1 MRVVFLAPDIGAV
14 GTFYEIFADVMKV
27 AARQF
32 DIALEVVGAEKQ
44 SQEVLL
50 QKARSIVGGP
60 QRPDFMI
67 AVNYK
72 SVGQQLLSV
81 NAAAG
86 VGTFFVVEALSE
98 GELSMAGALGGDTS
112 GYLGQI
118 VPDDVEAGQL
128 LAQTLIAAARRR
140 KLVGGGGKIRLGVV
154 AGEHTGAGNA
164 RFKGLRA
171 VLKQAA
177 DVEQAGFQYGTWD
190 EAEGKSVTRMMLR
203 AVPDLGVLWCANDAM
218 ALGALAAV
226 VEAGRKPG
234 QDVLIGGIDLS
245 DRALAEVAAGRLEVS
260 IGGHVVDG
268 AGALIAL
275 HEHHEKRGTEER
287 QRTTHLVAVGQQDAA
302 RYLRFIEDR
311 GWHKVDF
318 RRFSRVTNPDGA
330 GEGLSLE
337 AMMGR

>member
-1 MRVVFLAPDIGAV
+1 MRVAFLAPDIGAA
-14 GTFYEIFADVMKV
+14 GTFYEIFADVMKA
-27 AARQF
+27 AARQLAIVL
-32 DIALEVVGAEKQ
+32 DVAGAEKQ

-50 QKARSIVGGP
+50 EKARSIVGGP
-60 QRPDFMI
+60 SRPDYMI

-98 GELSMAGALGGDTS
+98 GELGMASALGGDPS

-118 VPDDVEAGQL
+118 VPDDVEAGRL
-128 LAQTLIAAARRR
+128 LAEALIGGARKR
-140 KLVGGGGKIRLGVV
+140 KLVAAGGRIRLGVV

-171 VLKQAA
+171 VMKQAV

-203 AVPDLGVLWCANDAM
+203 TVPDIGALWCANDAM

-234 QDVLIGGIDLS
+234 EDIVIGGIDLS

-260 IGGHVVDG
+260 IGGHIVDG
-268 AGALIAL
+268 AEALIAL
-275 HEHHEKRGTEER
+275 HEHHEKLGTRER
-287 QRTTHLVAVGQQDAA
+287 RRTTHLVAVGQQDAA
-302 RYLRFIEDR
+302 RYLRFMKER
-311 GWHKVDF
+311 GWREVDF
-318 RRFSRVTNPDGA
+318 RRFSRVTNPDAA
-330 GEGLSLE
+330 GKGLSLE
-337 AMMGR
+337 AMMSR